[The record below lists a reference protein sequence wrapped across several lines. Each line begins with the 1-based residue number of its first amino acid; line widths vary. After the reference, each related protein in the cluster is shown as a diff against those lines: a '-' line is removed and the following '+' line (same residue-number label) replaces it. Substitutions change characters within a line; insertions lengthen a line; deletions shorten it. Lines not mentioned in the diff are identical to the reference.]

1 MGGLPTFAA
10 TCTKGSYAQIAYFAK
25 SRERRKSNLEQ
36 GSLRRNA
43 ASPER
48 TS

>member
-1 MGGLPTFAA
+1 LPLDAI
-10 TCTKGSYAQIAYFAK
+10 CTNGSNAQIAYFAK
-25 SRERRKSNLEQ
+25 LRERRKPNLEQ
-36 GSLRRNA
+36 GSPRRNA